1 MKDIQIVD
9 AEQAKTLNQYSYV
22 KFADRGERGR
32 R

>member
-9 AEQAKTLNQYSYV
+9 AEQAKTLNQYTYL
-22 KFADRGERGR
+22 KFADRGR